1 MFRFPS
7 PFSVICAVFLAVTA
21 ASVPAS
27 AQSPRYRVTIT
38 NLTKGQTFTPILIA
52 THSPATR
59 IFAAGTQASPQLQV
73 LAEEGE
79 TAMLAALLRSTP
91 ATVGEVVTG
100 PAPLPGLQTPGTSR
114 SYDISGGNA
123 FTQLSLAAMLIP
135 TNDAFVGAS
144 GVTLPSGFDP
154 VVIDLLAYDSGT
166 EINDEL
172 CASIPGPSFTECGG
186 AGGGGR
192 PGRGEGAITVHN
204 GMHSVGQMNEA
215 MRDWRGPVARVTIQ
229 RVQ

>member
-1 MFRFPS
+1 MSRL
-7 PFSVICAVFLAVTA
+7 FSTCLLAFAVMLSVA
-21 ASVPAS
+21 AGS
-27 AQSPRYRVTIT
+27 AAAQTYRVTIT

-59 IFAAGTQASPQLQV
+59 IFAPGTQASPQLQV
-73 LAEEGE
+73 LAEEGD

-114 SYDISGGNA
+114 SYDISAGSA
-123 FTQLSLAAMLIP
+123 FTRLSIVAMLIP
-135 TNDAFVGAS
+135 TNDAFLGLS
-144 GVTLPSGFDP
+144 SFPLPTTFDP
-154 VVIDLLAYDSGT
+154 AMVDLLAYDSGT

-172 CASIPGPSFTECGG
+172 CASIPGPSFSECGG

-204 GMHSVGQMNEA
+204 GMHSVGQMNESL
-215 MRDWRGPVARVTIQ
+215 RDWRGPVARVTIQ
-229 RVQ
+229 RMQ

>member
-1 MFRFPS
+1 MNR
-7 PFSVICAVFLAVTA
+7 IAVATITF
-21 ASVPAS
+21 ASLLGLAS
-27 AQSPRYRVTIT
+27 APAAAQSAPRYRVTIT

-59 IFAAGTQASPQLQV
+59 IFAAGTVASPPLQV

-79 TAMLAALLRSTP
+79 TAMLAALLRGTP

-100 PAPLPGLQTPGTSR
+100 PPPLAGLQTPGTTR
-114 SYDISGGNA
+114 SYDISGGGA
-123 FTQLSLAAMLIP
+123 FTLVSLVAMLIP

-144 GVTLPSGFDP
+144 SVLLPTGFDP
-154 VVIDLLAYDSGT
+154 IVVDLLAYDSGT

-172 CASIPGPSFTECGG
+172 CASIPGPSFMECGG
-186 AGGGGR
+186 PGGGGR
-192 PGRGEGAITVHN
+192 PSRGEGAITVHN
-204 GMHSVGQMNEA
+204 GMHGVGTMNA
-215 MRDWRGPVARVTIQ
+215 PLRDWRGPVARVTIQ